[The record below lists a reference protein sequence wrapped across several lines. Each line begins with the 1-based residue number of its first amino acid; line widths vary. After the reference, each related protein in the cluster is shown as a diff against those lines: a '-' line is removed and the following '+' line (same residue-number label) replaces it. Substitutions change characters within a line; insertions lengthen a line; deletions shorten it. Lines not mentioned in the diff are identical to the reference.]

1 MMLQNELNGYHS
13 MSVFTPEIFVTLAV
27 APFEWASVQ
36 MIDLVH
42 HLSYTAVVR
51 MIKYHTQR
59 TWKYTI
65 SPDTEK
71 CHSTMYAIHYLQ
83 RV

>member
-1 MMLQNELNGYHS
+1 MMLQYELNGYHS

-51 MIKYHTQR
+51 MIKYHTQQYVEVYNF
-59 TWKYTI
+59 T
-65 SPDTEK
+65 
-71 CHSTMYAIHYLQ
+71 
-83 RV
+83 